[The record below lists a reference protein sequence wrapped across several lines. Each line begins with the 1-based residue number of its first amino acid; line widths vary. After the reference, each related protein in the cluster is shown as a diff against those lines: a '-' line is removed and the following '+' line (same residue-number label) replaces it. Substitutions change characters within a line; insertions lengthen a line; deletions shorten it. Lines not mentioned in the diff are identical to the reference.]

1 MRDENEKV
9 ILFLEQIGLY
19 VLVHRETER
28 NDTVEYFGQLFE
40 EYVFT
45 ENRWVQSYGSRCTKP
60 PVISGDVSRPKP
72 MT

>member
-45 ENRWVQSYGSRCTKP
+45 ENR
-60 PVISGDVSRPKP
+60 
-72 MT
+72 